1 MCEYLVFYFLIAVL
15 QSLLLKIEYHYI
27 SVIICFLKGV
37 MHDHLLSIWTKMQL
51 LNKKTGEPIKIII
64 LKTTEEK
71 GVGLRGIMSCP

>member
-1 MCEYLVFYFLIAVL
+1 
-15 QSLLLKIEYHYI
+15 
-27 SVIICFLKGV
+27 
-37 MHDHLLSIWTKMQL
+37 MQL